1 MPRLMTVT
9 ALAGLFAAL
18 LVGAGEYLLH
28 YDALARFGNGGYEFM
43 RGISDARATTGHFL
57 GVIGATLYPVG
68 CYHIYLMLR
77 PADHRWAM
85 IAFIVATFG
94 FIVGVVWIGSRAS
107 VSALV
112 QLPATPEL
120 EHLIVLYELRYETL
134 LQVTR
139 LTTLLLSGI
148 LVWLILTGRS
158 AYPRW
163 MALFNP
169 ILLIV
174 ASFVMFIMAPDIGKH
189 LMPIALNV
197 AFFIFFALSLKLS
210 FTPRARQRVEAHRPS
225 AMRNYEE
232 LPYL

>member
-1 MPRLMTVT
+1 MHRILTLT
-9 ALAGLFAAL
+9 AFAGLLAAL

-43 RGISDARATTGHFL
+43 RGISDTRSTVGHFL
-57 GVIGATLYPVG
+57 GVFGATLYPVG

-77 PADHRWAM
+77 PADHRWALT
-85 IAFIVATFG
+85 AFIIATFG

-112 QLPATPEL
+112 QLPVTPEI
-120 EHLIVLYELRYETL
+120 ERLIALYELRYETL
-134 LQVTR
+134 LQVIR
-139 LTTLLLSGI
+139 LTTLLLSGVM
-148 LVWLILTGRS
+148 VWLILTGRS

-174 ASFVMFIMAPDIGKH
+174 ASFVLFIVAPEIGKH

-197 AFFIFFALSLKLS
+197 AFCIFFALSLNLS
-210 FTPRARQRVEAHRPS
+210 FSPQVRRHVLAHLP
-225 AMRNYEE
+225 AAKRNLEE
-232 LPYL
+232 NPVL